1 MSSPLQNR
9 VVGTLILVALAVII
23 IPDLL
28 DGEKVGGV
36 EPMETIPLKPVV
48 EEKLKKPQALSDTTV
63 SEPVSDTGTDPA
75 VSDTET
81 NGEVAEVDP
90 DASVKAPERKP
101 VEFTADGKAWVI
113 QLGAFSQKDSVK
125 RLISQLQ
132 EKGFAAYSQQAPKS
146 SLIRVL
152 VGPDTSKAELEQ
164 QLEPLKELTGLNGK
178 VITYRP

>member
-28 DGEKVGGV
+28 DGEKAGGV
-36 EPMETIPLKPVV
+36 EPMETIPLKPAV

-63 SEPVSDTGTDPA
+63 SEPVSDTETTR
-75 VSDTET
+75 TEAQT
-81 NGEVAEVDP
+81 NDEVAEVDP
-90 DASVKAPERKP
+90 EVSVQAPARKP
-101 VEFTADGKAWVI
+101 AEFASDGGKAWVI

-125 RLISQLQ
+125 RLIAQLQ
-132 EKGFAAYSQQAPKS
+132 EKGFAAYSQQAPES
-146 SLIRVL
+146 ALIRVL

-164 QLEPLKELTGLNGK
+164 QLDPLKELTGLNGK

>member
-28 DGEKVGGV
+28 DGEKAGGV

-63 SEPVSDTGTDPA
+63 SEPVSDTDARPSEA
-75 VSDTET
+75 DT
-81 NGEVAEVDP
+81 NSEVAEVDP
-90 DASVKAPERKP
+90 EVTTQAPERKP
-101 VEFTADGKAWVI
+101 VEFTAGDKAWVI

-125 RLISQLQ
+125 RLIAQLQ
-132 EKGFAAYSQQAPKS
+132 EKGFAAYSQQAPGS

-152 VGPDTSKAELEQ
+152 VGPDTSKTELEQ
-164 QLEPLKELTGLNGK
+164 QLEPLKKLTGLNGK